1 MKMVHGTLSLAF
13 GAWCMA
19 HGAAQAQTET
29 IALGVGSDQCLSEP
43 TDLVQ
48 NRLVGAVQAWEVED
62 LTALPPLD
70 PGEFTY
76 AVFGDTQNYHMLGDI
91 YTNLSF
97 ATRVDW
103 LVEEGNRNAQRVR
116 LVSHLGDVVDR
127 DDERQ
132 WTLASNQVSR
142 LIDAGIP
149 ITLLPG
155 NHDMIWGDT
164 TSFVRHLPLAWRESY
179 LQASSDL
186 SDLGSFEG
194 FEGLRYSDNPKI
206 GSRYSDREA
215 DDAPVIDNVGGLGAN
230 CYQLFD
236 FAAPGGKTFSF
247 ILIHLQCSTPKP
259 VLDWVDGL
267 LTTHSDRLAIIINH
281 EGLGLVNAKLP
292 FEREVDRPNVG
303 RMRCCRSTSND
314 SHSPQYQWERCY
326 SRHPNVMM
334 ILSGHQIEGLSH
346 IRTSRGLYGNDVV
359 EILQNYP
366 ELPYSDWIRLYRI
379 NPVKGAIRCLTWSP
393 QQGKLCE
400 GNEAE
405 FRPENNE
412 KHESYLYATNCPH
425 QFKIDIG
432 RLRAG
437 VRETPAK
444 RAFTTVTDTAATDG
458 SLLNG
463 RELDLNSYG
472 WSGIASYPIV
482 SRVELS
488 KAGDEAVIRY
498 YLCNDYTMNTK
509 SGAKI
514 SILDVVN
521 LRILFE
527 QGGECSEV
535 TDLLSGDVKVGGG
548 GWYEVRAPLDS
559 VATRLGL
566 SAGELTNVVATVATV
581 PEGTAE
587 TPWTLGEGVTGYL
600 ANGVLHV
607 EGAGAMDDFASAA
620 DAPWACAAAHVRR
633 VEVEPTVTHLAA
645 HAFEGMSAGVPLS
658 LTEEQAPRMIGAI
671 SPADPN
677 AIEVV
682 DGAVHLTVSVSTNSE
697 LTAATEGWGKAKV
710 GHAETEDDG
719 TVTLTVPAPA
729 ERGFFILKSKPATV
743 DVQRD

>member
-1 MKMVHGTLSLAF
+1 MKMAHGTLSLAL
-13 GAWCMA
+13 GAWCMV
-19 HGAAQAQTET
+19 HGAAQTQTET

-48 NRLVGAVQAWEVED
+48 NRLVGAVQTWEVKD
-62 LTALPPLD
+62 LTSLPPVE

-76 AVFGDTQNYHMLGDI
+76 AVFGDTQNYHMQGDV
-91 YTNLSF
+91 YTNQSF
-97 ATRVDW
+97 STRVDW
-103 LVEEGNRNAQRVR
+103 LIGEETVR
-116 LVSHLGDVVDR
+116 LQNIRFISHLGDVIDR
-127 DDERQ
+127 SNDERQ
-132 WTLASNQVSR
+132 WALASNQVAR
-142 LIDAGIP
+142 LKDAGLP
-149 ITLLPG
+149 IMLLPG

-164 TSFVRHLPLAWRESY
+164 TSFVRHLPQAWLESG
-179 LQASSDL
+179 LVKPGGNIKVIGA
-186 SDLGSFEG
+186 FEG

-206 GSRYSDREA
+206 GTRYSDREA
-215 DDAPVIDNVGGLGAN
+215 DDAPVIGDVGGLGAN
-230 CYQLFD
+230 SYQLFD
-236 FAAPGGKTFSF
+236 FVAPNGTTWPF
-247 ILIHLQCSTPKP
+247 IFIHLQCSTPKP
-259 VLDWVDGL
+259 VIDWVDGL
-267 LTTHSDRLAIIINH
+267 LTTHSDRLAVIVNH
-281 EGLGLVNAKLP
+281 EGLGLVNAKQP
-292 FEREVDRPNVG
+292 FEREEDRTNIG
-303 RMRCCRSTSND
+303 RMRCCRYTSND
-314 SHSPQYQWERCY
+314 SRSAQYQWERCY

-346 IRTSRGLYGNDVV
+346 VRTSRGLYGNDVV

-379 NPVKGAIRCLTWSP
+379 NPVMGTIRCLTWSP

-400 GNEAE
+400 GNEDE
-405 FRPENNE
+405 FRPENNK

-425 QFKIDIG
+425 QFKIDFG

-437 VRETPAK
+437 VRETPAT

-521 LRILFE
+521 LRVLFE

-535 TDLLSGDVKVGGG
+535 TDLISGDVKVGGG
-548 GWYEVRAPLDS
+548 GWYEVRAPLAS

-607 EGAGAMDDFASAA
+607 EGAGAMDDFVCAA

-633 VEVEPTVTHLAA
+633 VEVSPAVTHLAA
-645 HAFEGMSAGVPLS
+645 HAFEGVPAGVPLS
-658 LTEEQAPRMIGAI
+658 LTEAQVPRLIGAI

-682 DGAVHLTVSVSTNSE
+682 DGAVRLTVSVSTNSE

-729 ERGFFILKSKPATV
+729 ERGFMILKSKGK
-743 DVQRD
+743 